1 MMGNIHSRLT
11 TMNFSH
17 RVVAVRKQLGFTQQT
32 LSDAIGIHVQ
42 QVKRYEAGTSLPT
55 ADALKRLAVVLH
67 VTSDFLLF
75 EPDEREPEDDMKLR
89 FEAVAA
95 MSDEDREVIKAV
107 LDAMI
112 IKSQVTQAGKT
123 VTKEKV

>member
-17 RVVAVRKQLGFTQQT
+17 RVIAVRKQLGFTQQT

>member
-1 MMGNIHSRLT
+1 MMGNIYSRLKT
-11 TMNFSH
+11 VNFSH

-75 EPDEREPEDDMKLR
+75 EPDEREPKDDMKLR

-95 MSDEDREVIKAV
+95 MPDEDREVIKAV

-112 IKSQVTQAGKT
+112 IKHQVAQAGKT